1 MALFGSNMRD
11 AGTQSSY
18 NTGNLSVSSTSYQT
32 IVTVN
37 NLDAGVY
44 IAHFEIS
51 AGNGS
56 SVYPNSD
63 PDGWYMR
70 INDSGGTICDEQF
83 FEEGGSTNTY
93 QNGGSLTCTF
103 WSDGTNDIY
112 FQVRATD
119 GDGGGVGGRY
129 SAHTFAIMRQS

>member
-44 IAHFEIS
+44 IAHFNVIS
-51 AGNGS
+51 STDGGQAPNG
-56 SVYPNSD
+56 D

-70 INDSGGTICDEQF
+70 IVDSGGTICDEQY
-83 FEEGGSTNTY
+83 FEEGGSTNTF

-112 FQVRATD
+112 FQVRVTD

>member
-18 NTGNLSVSSTSYQT
+18 NTGNLSVSSVSYQT

-44 IAHFEIS
+44 IAHFNVIS
-51 AGNGS
+51 STDGGQAPSG
-56 SVYPNSD
+56 D
-63 PDGWYMR
+63 PDSWYMR
-70 INDSGGTICDEQF
+70 INDNSGTICDEQYF
-83 FEEGGSTNTY
+83 QEGGINVY
-93 QNGGSLTCTF
+93 QKSGSLTCTF
-103 WSDGTNDIY
+103 ISDGTNDLY
-112 FQVRATD
+112 FQVRTTD